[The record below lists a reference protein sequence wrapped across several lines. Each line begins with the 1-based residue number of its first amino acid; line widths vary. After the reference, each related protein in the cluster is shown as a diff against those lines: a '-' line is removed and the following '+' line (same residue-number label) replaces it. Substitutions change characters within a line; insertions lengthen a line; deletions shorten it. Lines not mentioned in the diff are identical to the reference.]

1 MGSGQAEAGVG
12 VVSSQKKDMAFSLR
26 PLQPEN
32 AEAVLLIYGKG
43 IAKGHD
49 ATFEAKVPRV
59 GA

>member
-26 PLQPEN
+26 PLQPED
-32 AEAVLLIYGKG
+32 AEAVFLIYGKG
-43 IAKGHD
+43 ITKGHT
-49 ATFEAKVPRV
+49 TFEAEVPRV

>member
-1 MGSGQAEAGVG
+1 M
-12 VVSSQKKDMAFSLR
+12 VSSQKKDMAFSLR
-26 PLQPEN
+26 PLQPED

-43 IAKGHD
+43 IAKGH

>member
-12 VVSSQKKDMAFSLR
+12 VVSSHKKDMAFSLR
-26 PLQPEN
+26 PLQPED

-43 IAKGHD
+43 IAKGH

>member
-1 MGSGQAEAGVG
+1 MGPGQAEAGVG
-12 VVSSQKKDMAFSLR
+12 VLSPQKKDMAFSLR

-32 AEAVLLIYGKG
+32 AETVLLIYGKG
-43 IAKGHD
+43 IAKGH

>member
-26 PLQPEN
+26 PLQPED
-32 AEAVLLIYGKG
+32 AEAVFLIYGKG
-43 IAKGHD
+43 IAKGY

>member
-1 MGSGQAEAGVG
+1 
-12 VVSSQKKDMAFSLR
+12 MAFSLR

-43 IAKGHD
+43 IAKGY

>member
-26 PLQPEN
+26 PLQPED

-43 IAKGHD
+43 IAKEY